1 MKRGTGSTA
10 VTILGFLLV
19 GSLVGLGVAS
29 AADPTVVRIGVIG
42 PLTGDFA
49 FGGQYQ
55 LTGAQLKAEE
65 LNAQRGDIRIE
76 IISEDD
82 ASKCDQSVAAA
93 RKLITRDQVHV
104 ILGAWQSTCTLAI
117 VPITAQTGV
126 PQFTTSVAGPI
137 TQQGSEWIFR
147 VGIPTSVLNRYTL
160 EHAVKTLG
168 LKKVAIFTS
177 NEEVGKSVAATSVAA
192 LQVMGLT
199 PVAKEEWNRGDK
211 DFTGQLGRIR
221 ASGAEAM
228 ILATGFT
235 ELSIVS
241 RQVRQLGMKIQLLG
255 GDTIG
260 GNPKFLELAGSDI
273 EGWIFSVAFVPIEDD
288 QRVGSIVRRYRER
301 FRQLPDSW
309 AVQFYDSVGIVH
321 AAVKAVGRADRK
333 QIADYTRALTRGTA
347 YPGVTA
353 NMYFDARGDPVWDP
367 LLVQISGGKW
377 KILR

>member
-1 MKRGTGSTA
+1 MGNGRAIRAA
-10 VTILGFLLV
+10 VGIA
-19 GSLVGLGVAS
+19 LGVVLGTAG
-29 AADPTVVRIGVIG
+29 AAGAQPKVVKIGVIG

-65 LNAQRGDIRIE
+65 LNAGGGDIRIE
-76 IISEDD
+76 ILSEDD

-117 VPITAQTGV
+117 VPITAQAGV

-137 TQQGSEWIFR
+137 TQQGSRWIFR

-160 EHAVKTLG
+160 EYAIKKRG
-168 LKKVAIFTS
+168 LKKVAVFTS
-177 NEEVGKSVAATSVAA
+177 NEEVGKSVAASSVAA
-192 LQVMGLT
+192 LQSMGLS
-199 PVAKEEWNRGDK
+199 PVAKEEWNRGDR

-221 ASGAEAM
+221 ASGADAM
-228 ILATGFT
+228 IIATGFT
-235 ELSIVS
+235 EQSIVA
-241 RQVRQLGMKIQLLG
+241 RQARQLGMKIQLLG

-273 EGWIFSVAFVPIEDD
+273 EGWIFSVPFVPIEDD
-288 QRVGSIVRRYRER
+288 PRVGGFVRKYRER

-321 AAVKAVGRADRK
+321 AAVKAAGAVDRK
-333 QIADYTRALTRGTA
+333 QIADYAHALRRGNGF
-347 YPGVTA
+347 PGITGE
-353 NMYFDARGDPVWDP
+353 MFFDDRGDPMWAP
-367 LLVQISGGKW
+367 LIVQISGGKW
-377 KILR
+377 KILD